1 MRTAILLLLFVG
13 GCWFLSGFYL
23 PNTAADDQSAV
34 RAVTP
39 NEDLPT
45 FSTLWGDDQPRAPR
59 PGQRPE
65 ATSAERSDSSSRGST
80 GLTALVVEQ
89 LGGLPAGVDDPAN
102 DPSVHRRLLGM
113 YSGAVI
119 TRARNYYNEPCGTWN
134 ASSFESALIDLYE
147 ADEES
152 GLASI
157 SDLDDRELA
166 DMRAALRDLIQTD
179 LFRYHDLSGDLQRL
193 VQDEDGRRPAV
204 LRGRPSCG

>member
-1 MRTAILLLLFVG
+1 
-13 GCWFLSGFYL
+13 
-23 PNTAADDQSAV
+23 
-34 RAVTP
+34 
-39 NEDLPT
+39 
-45 FSTLWGDDQPRAPR
+45 
-59 PGQRPE
+59 
-65 ATSAERSDSSSRGST
+65 
-80 GLTALVVEQ
+80 
-89 LGGLPAGVDDPAN
+89 
-102 DPSVHRRLLGM
+102 M

-157 SDLDDRELA
+157 SDLDDREIA

-179 LFRYHDLSGDLQRL
+179 LFRYHHLSGDLQRL